1 MQPADTLEEPYF
13 FRGQSD
19 AFMWGLPFWE
29 HVLYTGVYSIEKP
42 VWWSRWTDESHYK
55 NDTIVRSQ
63 TRTNIRAWH
72 ILLQRSIPNELCTF
86 TPRRHAAEW
95 TAAISHISGSDVWS
109 ESVSH
114 WASQHLCCATM
125 LTLVNGHARSV
136 EYRQTGKS
144 RRSSDRRR
152 VSSRFLPDHLVE
164 YWMHE

>member
-29 HVLYTGVYSIEKP
+29 HVLYSGVYSIEKP

-114 WASQHLCCATM
+114 WASQSAT
-125 LTLVNGHARSV
+125 G
-136 EYRQTGKS
+136 
-144 RRSSDRRR
+144 R
-152 VSSRFLPDHLVE
+152 VSICAAPRCWRWLMDMHGVWSTGRRENPVDRVIEDVFLPDSFQTI
-164 YWMHE
+164 